1 METDKQEIII
11 TFVFLLN
18 SRKLRQTEDNWGKEW
33 NNQGEV
39 KLHMKFYMGI
49 NIKYYLI
56 FISLRVSKF

>member
-18 SRKLRQTEDNWGKEW
+18 SRKLRQAEDNWGKEW

-39 KLHMKFYMGI
+39 KIAYEILYGY
-49 NIKYYLI
+49 KY
-56 FISLRVSKF
+56 